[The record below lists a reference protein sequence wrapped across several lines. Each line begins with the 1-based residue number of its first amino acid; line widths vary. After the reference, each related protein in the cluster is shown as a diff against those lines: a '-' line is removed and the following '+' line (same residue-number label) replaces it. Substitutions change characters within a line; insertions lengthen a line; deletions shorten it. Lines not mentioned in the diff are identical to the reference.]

1 MAGLTLKNVEKI
13 YPGGSVAVKN
23 FTLEIDDGD
32 FAVLAGPAESGKS
45 TVLRMIGGLEDISGG
60 SIYIDG
66 IRVDDLEPRE
76 RDVAMLFRNY
86 IMFPQMNVYEN
97 LAFGLKLG
105 GCPKEEMDER
115 VRETAKLL
123 NLADI
128 LDKMPD
134 EITELEKHR
143 VAVGRAVARRP
154 KVFLLDDPMSHL
166 DKDSALC
173 MRRGLMNIHKKLG
186 TTIVYVTENAEEALA
201 MATKIAV
208 IRDGALEQTGIP
220 SEILEHPAN
229 RFVAEYFGSPV
240 VDFNEDFEE
249 EEA

>member
-13 YPGGSVAVKN
+13 YPGGSVAVKD

-123 NLADI
+123 NLAD
-128 LDKMPD
+128 
-134 EITELEKHR
+134 
-143 VAVGRAVARRP
+143 
-154 KVFLLDDPMSHL
+154 
-166 DKDSALC
+166 
-173 MRRGLMNIHKKLG
+173 NIG
-186 TTIVYVTENAEEALA
+186 
-201 MATKIAV
+201 
-208 IRDGALEQTGIP
+208 
-220 SEILEHPAN
+220 
-229 RFVAEYFGSPV
+229 
-240 VDFNEDFEE
+240 
-249 EEA
+249 